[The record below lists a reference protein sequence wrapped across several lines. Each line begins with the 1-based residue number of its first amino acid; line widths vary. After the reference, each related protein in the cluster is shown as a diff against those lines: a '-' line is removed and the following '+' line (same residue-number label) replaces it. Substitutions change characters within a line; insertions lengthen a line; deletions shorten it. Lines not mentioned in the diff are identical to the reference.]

1 MSLNSKSALGK
12 QFAVFEYEGIREWL
26 SAHITAHGLQDLCSA
41 CHLAFED
48 VYIEETVFWVGI
60 SRKSPDVP

>member
-12 QFAVFEYEGIREWL
+12 PFAVFEYEGIREWL
-26 SAHITAHGLQDLCSA
+26 SAHITAHGLQDVCSA

-48 VYIEETVFWVGI
+48 AYRRNCLLGGNKQEE
-60 SRKSPDVP
+60 P